1 VLAGGQ
7 SLIPAMKYRLA
18 RPSVLVDI
26 NDPDDLVIFEES
38 DGVLRIGAMTQQP
51 MPRGKDDA
59 RTIPIDDFLIDSFT
73 TALKDFESACCGI
86 RRNPRIVMLL
96 DGSRSMADHTPAML
110 EFAYALCRKSNR
122 VRLFTF
128 STSLLEITRELRNAP
143 PGAIEGLGEAS
154 AGGTRIGATPVPR
167 SSARCAIFTVDP
179 RELSGSI
186 HTRVKQVLNR
196 RPKR

>member
-1 VLAGGQ
+1 
-7 SLIPAMKYRLA
+7 
-18 RPSVLVDI
+18 
-26 NDPDDLVIFEES
+26 
-38 DGVLRIGAMTQQP
+38 
-51 MPRGKDDA
+51 MPRGKDGA

-73 TALKDFESACCGI
+73 TALKDGELACCGI
-86 RRNPRIVMLL
+86 RRAIRASSCFGTATARWRII
-96 DGSRSMADHTPAML
+96 PAML

-122 VRLFTF
+122 VRVFTF
-128 STSLLEITRELRNAP
+128 STSLLEITRQLRNAT

-154 AGGTRIGATPVPR
+154 GGGTRIGATPVPR